1 MNIQIEPYKEEY
13 KDKFVEL
20 TKSWLNEYFW
30 IEPSDEK
37 LFANPAAAYIETGGE
52 ILIALDTDNNVVAG
66 VCALVFHPQEKIW
79 EMSKLSVSP
88 EYRRNGIA
96 ERLVDAI
103 IETAKSKGVRKLFLD
118 TSKKLEAAVR
128 LYHKKGFTE
137 IPLKNSHYQRI
148 DLQMVKTIWQMY
160 G

>member
-1 MNIQIEPYKEEY
+1 MKLRRKHYYLTGGQCACSLNLNNNITTMNIQIEPYKEEY

-66 VCALVFHPQEKIW
+66 VCALVFHPKRKFGRCQN
-79 EMSKLSVSP
+79 SVSVRNIDVTALQKDLSMQLLRQRN
-88 EYRRNGIA
+88 RRA
-96 ERLVDAI
+96 
-103 IETAKSKGVRKLFLD
+103 
-118 TSKKLEAAVR
+118 
-128 LYHKKGFTE
+128 
-137 IPLKNSHYQRI
+137 
-148 DLQMVKTIWQMY
+148 
-160 G
+160 

>member
-52 ILIALDTDNNVVAG
+52 ILIALDTDNVHLYFTPKRKFGRCQN
-66 VCALVFHPQEKIW
+66 
-79 EMSKLSVSP
+79 SVSVRNIDVTALQKDLSMQLLRQRN
-88 EYRRNGIA
+88 RRA
-96 ERLVDAI
+96 
-103 IETAKSKGVRKLFLD
+103 
-118 TSKKLEAAVR
+118 
-128 LYHKKGFTE
+128 
-137 IPLKNSHYQRI
+137 
-148 DLQMVKTIWQMY
+148 
-160 G
+160 

>member
-66 VCALVFHPQEKIW
+66 VCAHVFHPQEKIC
-79 EMSKLSVSP
+79 EM
-88 EYRRNGIA
+88 
-96 ERLVDAI
+96 
-103 IETAKSKGVRKLFLD
+103 
-118 TSKKLEAAVR
+118 
-128 LYHKKGFTE
+128 
-137 IPLKNSHYQRI
+137 
-148 DLQMVKTIWQMY
+148 
-160 G
+160 

>member
-66 VCALVFHPQEKIW
+66 VCALVFHPKRKFGRCQN
-79 EMSKLSVSP
+79 SVSVRNIDVTALQKDLSMQLLRQRN
-88 EYRRNGIA
+88 RRA
-96 ERLVDAI
+96 
-103 IETAKSKGVRKLFLD
+103 
-118 TSKKLEAAVR
+118 
-128 LYHKKGFTE
+128 
-137 IPLKNSHYQRI
+137 
-148 DLQMVKTIWQMY
+148 
-160 G
+160 